1 MRITSAEII
10 PVHLISDLRLKDK
23 QSLPARLDAESTQFI
38 KAVSDSLYTQRA
50 FIQAIKA
57 KGSKLDIYL

>member
-1 MRITSAEII
+1 MRIASAEII
-10 PVHLISDLRLKDK
+10 PVHLISDLRRKDA
-23 QSLPARLDAESTQFI
+23 QSLPKRLDMESTQFI
-38 KAVSDSLYTQRA
+38 KTVSDSLYTQRA